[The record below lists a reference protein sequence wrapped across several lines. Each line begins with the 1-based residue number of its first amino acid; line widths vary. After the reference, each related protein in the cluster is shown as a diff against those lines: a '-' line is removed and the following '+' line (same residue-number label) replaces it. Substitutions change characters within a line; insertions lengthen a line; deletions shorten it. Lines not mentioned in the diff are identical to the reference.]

1 MNRRRLLYFFLTGF
15 LVIGCK
21 ERFEP
26 NLPALSKSYL
36 VVEGSI
42 NGGDV
47 PTRITL
53 SRSSPVN
60 TPKNFLPEENAL
72 VIVEG
77 EDNSSQ
83 SLTNS
88 GDGAYL
94 SSGLTLNQSIR
105 YRVKILTG
113 GKEYVSEYVSIK
125 STPPIDSIN
134 WIEEDGGVNIY
145 ANTHD
150 PQNNTRYYRWNF
162 EETWEIHSA
171 FSASYRYVDGVVRP
185 TNSSIDPDIYFCWKY
200 DHSKYILV
208 GSSAKLET
216 DVIFRQPLLSM
227 RYGEER
233 IGVRYSILVRQYAIE
248 KQEYDFLSQ
257 MKKNTE
263 SLGTIFDPQP
273 SALRGNIRCVTD
285 PDDPVVGYVGASVV
299 REQRI
304 FIRAAEISAPRFK
317 MTCPTDTIPVDSI
330 YFAVPASLPY
340 NAVQRGPSID
350 SYLVSTPRCVDCTL
364 RGTNVKP
371 SFW

>member
-1 MNRRRLLYFFLTGF
+1 
-15 LVIGCK
+15 
-21 ERFEP
+21 
-26 NLPALSKSYL
+26 
-36 VVEGSI
+36 
-42 NGGDV
+42 
-47 PTRITL
+47 
-53 SRSSPVN
+53 
-60 TPKNFLPEENAL
+60 
-72 VIVEG
+72 
-77 EDNSSQ
+77 
-83 SLTNS
+83 
-88 GDGAYL
+88 
-94 SSGLTLNQSIR
+94 
-105 YRVKILTG
+105 
-113 GKEYVSEYVSIK
+113 
-125 STPPIDSIN
+125 
-134 WIEEDGGVNIY
+134 
-145 ANTHD
+145 
-150 PQNNTRYYRWNF
+150 
-162 EETWEIHSA
+162 
-171 FSASYRYVDGVVRP
+171 
-185 TNSSIDPDIYFCWKY
+185 
-200 DHSKYILV
+200 
-208 GSSAKLET
+208 
-216 DVIFRQPLLSM
+216 LLSIG
-227 RYGEER
+227 YGEER

-304 FIRAAEISAPRFK
+304 FIRAAPRFK